1 LHLRLTHAF
10 VWQLRFAAINDAD
23 GNESGDEQRS
33 VSQSDEDKQQQQH
46 QHDYDDDD
54 NDNDDNDDEVEH
66 NGDLNDDA
74 DESDESDESSRGRI
88 STAEADEARL
98 KQRYEHALQ
107 LQGAHEYAQARAAYE
122 QMLTSSFL
130 LARAATAVPGPSAAN
145 LRHPAAALRYLIERN
160 CGMVCVHLADCAAA
174 LAHFL
179 GALQLDASD
188 VVVALAAADAAT
200 QISLWPVARRL
211 LETALLTHPR
221 NWLVLQRLGDVLF
234 AVDEAACDALLG
246 RMLLYDAHFPY
257 AMHLRAHLRN
267 AACDK
272 RQFASALAL
281 REKHDS
287 PPPASGART
296 IEERLRET
304 ETLSLPSPTWLELA
318 KALLIAHTKRVTSTG
333 QLYGRAVAFQLP
345 TADETQAIGGGGDVA
360 ATAAPADNTASP
372 SPRKRKLV
380 AENAAAAPDAANGG
394 ADSPLLSAYVPAQ
407 LFADEAN
414 AAPRRSRRHGSRA
427 AARSANPV
435 DVVLSFVST
444 DAVDA
449 GTALDRAEPTAM
461 RVDSVVYPAADESPS
476 VATLAQRRAAERR
489 DVVAFVESLGSATP
503 LHDVMRRFVACAV
516 AGSAT
521 VVDAQTHDSHAS
533 LAFAW
538 HEQAFRSL
546 FLAIYNAVVESSPP
560 DRFDLSADLTVLE
573 LVHEAVMQPSMLALA
588 ASLVKDTSGLAL
600 PSALSVQSPAF
611 ATPGRG
617 RRQAKQQR
625 HAAATAGRSAVELNQ
640 RLVTLLHRV
649 IAQCGSEEPTAAVL
663 SDDAVDGTSGDDV
676 DVRRSLA
683 RLRLHW
689 FLSRVCCLSASAADA
704 VAHLDSC
711 KTLLGALRADV
722 VVHTASAQWRRVC
735 LASTD
740 QWLLHAQAQLRSIRA
755 EAAVASGDFGAVVQA
770 MLPMLADHKLPLA
783 PLSGIVA
790 GAPFA
795 PAEDAVFDAHVAD
808 FRMLRALHS
817 ASLARVELAT
827 ALRCSA
833 VLLGA
838 LCRQHKLQTSTQ
850 TIELLGVV
858 QDCIVHPLARA
869 LLASERADLQRL
881 LSYAVQVWRASWAR
895 RLTKLEKF
903 AHRAMTVIVS
913 SVLLIGTRGA
923 DAPLSVSDEA
933 QLLLAVH
940 DLLGKQKWCTQF
952 RGSFLELLLARL
964 CRPEVVQPPRPSS
977 AARPLDDE
985 EVAEVADAAAPASG
999 ALRAAAAAAEESDD
1013 GSADDAP
1020 ATLPMDEELTGHGL
1034 SLDRDDTQGGDELSE
1049 QGDAGDVAEGA
1060 DAAPEPEHELVDRC
1074 VTQSLF
1080 CHYGLKLRADVVET
1094 HVGERVVYPLVSRI
1108 EILRA
1113 AWFVWRFGYLDE
1125 LASAANAASLLR
1137 IVAAIG
1143 AYAMEP
1149 PARLARYR
1157 GAVQSVF
1164 DGSLTA
1170 PSDAGDSGV
1179 VAAAPTTS
1187 SCFSGQE
1194 LESLD
1199 IAEARG
1205 VVGRRCHI
1213 LWPDDHAWYRGVA
1226 IAVRKFVADDAQAA
1240 AKCAPAAV
1248 QVLIKY
1254 DDDGISHWEDANGY
1268 LVIAEEPSTSYGEFD
1283 ALFVD
1288 GFVAVARYVRRFHR
1302 SHLALAA
1309 QLLERALLC
1318 APKRA
1323 DIWLQL
1329 GLVCCARSRAMWRA
1343 PPFDGSD
1350 LDAAALEERAAQ
1362 TRLARTCLVHA
1373 RDLCS
1378 QEAEPPRELLAAV
1391 HMALGSL
1398 VCDELVTTPSVKVDL
1413 PSLGGSLVL
1422 EGPADDDDDGSAAA
1436 TRHFPPPLPGS
1447 RLVRVDV
1454 EEGVDADAIALAE
1467 LRHDGSVRQRSLES
1481 CLALYGEAQRLHP
1494 TWQALYMVAK
1504 QSEKL
1509 AFLRVTLSALHESK
1523 ALIPPPEL
1531 VNKLCEQRAA
1541 LADCL
1546 DLYSQCSQ
1554 ALPRAAA
1561 ATAAAAAAPA
1571 LAAGKM
1577 ASYLAAELQYRKHTL
1592 RLRAY
1597 EYVGQLLVD
1606 AASDVAQ
1613 KDLLRFILSSSFFA
1627 QSGFVVAE
1635 EGSRTTLAVARL
1647 ARMPVDT
1654 GALNELLATL
1664 EQHATQQLPNETS
1677 LLLRY
1682 ALGVRDCLAAFAAC
1696 RTCTWFR
1703 KANYRIA
1710 MLLGFG
1716 LAPLADELELPEWA
1730 NELRLVA
1737 SKSSRTRMLFVKTRS
1752 VDGVMSNWANAPG
1765 VVDRSNK
1772 RFRDLRRFLVLDA
1785 RLAALVPTFALR
1797 LDDLYTSLKDEPLVA
1812 DFVEPLRLNFWCG
1825 REAQLLQ
1832 EIAALRKVLIE
1843 ERQQSA
1849 RAALASGHE
1858 RPFVPVTRDVALAM
1872 QRVAPVGLGDQ
1883 PANALLEAWRIYS
1896 DAIGQVNEWRRAGDA
1911 HRARADRYG
1920 TVVRRCL
1927 LLVHDIYDLSLAT
1940 PSDKQLDRVALRLR
1954 PNSAR
1959 ELASTLQDAAS
1970 DDTEAMRRVID
1981 VCAVVQKGGLRKR
1994 AKLFAHLGV
2003 VAPTQQQQ

>member
-1 LHLRLTHAF
+1 MSHAF
-10 VWQLRFAAINDAD
+10 GLQLRFAAINDAD

-33 VSQSDEDKQQQQH
+33 VSLSDDEDKQQQH
-46 QHDYDDDD
+46 QHDDDDIDDDID
-54 NDNDDNDDEVEH
+54 NTVHN
-66 NGDLNDDA
+66 NGDLHDDA
-74 DESDESDESSRGRI
+74 DESDESDESSRARV

-130 LARAATAVPGPSAAN
+130 SARAAMAVAGPSAAN

-160 CGMVCVHLADCAAA
+160 CGMVCVHLADYAAA

-221 NWLVLQRLGDVLF
+221 NWLVLQRLSDVLF

-287 PPPASGART
+287 PPPPVSGART
-296 IEERLRET
+296 IEEQLRET
-304 ETLSLPSPTWLELA
+304 ETLSLPSATWLELA
-318 KALLIAHTKRVTSTG
+318 KSLLIAHTKRVTSTG

-345 TADETQAIGGGGDVA
+345 TADEIQAIGGDDVA
-360 ATAAPADNTASP
+360 TSTAAAAAAADNTASP
-372 SPRKRKLV
+372 SLRKRKLA
-380 AENAAAAPDAANGG
+380 AENAAAAPDVADGG
-394 ADSPLLSAYVPAQ
+394 AGSPLLSAYVPAQ

-414 AAPRRSRRHGSRA
+414 AAPRRSRRQGSRA

-449 GTALDRAEPTAM
+449 DTALDRAEPMAM
-461 RVDSVVYPAADESPS
+461 RVDSVVDPESPS
-476 VATLAQRRAAERR
+476 VATLAQRRAEERR
-489 DVVAFVESLGSATP
+489 DVVAFVASLGGATP
-503 LHDVMRRFVACAV
+503 LHDVLCRFVACAV

-521 VVDAQTHDSHAS
+521 VVDAQTRDSHAS

-546 FLAIYNAVVESSPP
+546 FLAIYSAVVESSPP

-573 LVHEAVMQPSMLALA
+573 LVHEAVTQPSMLALA

-600 PSALSVQSPAF
+600 PSALSMQSPAF
-611 ATPGRG
+611 ATPARG

-625 HAAATAGRSAVELNQ
+625 HAAATAGRSAAELNQ

-663 SDDAVDGTSGDDV
+663 SDDAVDGTSLCAGDDV

-711 KTLLGALRADV
+711 KTLLGALRTDV

-735 LASTD
+735 LAAAD

-755 EAAVASGDFGAVVQA
+755 EAAVASGDFGAVVQT

-783 PLSGIVA
+783 PLSGIVV

-869 LLASERADLQRL
+869 CLASERADLQRL

-964 CRPEVVQPPRPSS
+964 CRAEMAQPPRPSL
-977 AARPLDDE
+977 ALRPLDEE

-999 ALRAAAAAAEESDD
+999 ALRAAAAEESDD

-1020 ATLPMDEELTGHGL
+1020 AILPMDEELTAHGL

-1060 DAAPEPEHELVDRC
+1060 DVAPEPEHELVDRC

-1094 HVGERVVYPLVSRI
+1094 HVGERVVYPLASRI

-1113 AWFVWRFGYLDE
+1113 TWFVWRFGYLEE

-1137 IVAAIG
+1137 IVTAIG
-1143 AYAMEP
+1143 ANAMEP
-1149 PARLARYR
+1149 PVRLARYR

-1164 DGSLTA
+1164 DGSLAA

-1179 VAAAPTTS
+1179 AAAAPSTPLR
-1187 SCFSGQE
+1187 FSGQE
-1194 LESLD
+1194 LESLE

-1226 IAVRKFVADDAQAA
+1226 IAVRKCVVDDAQAA
-1240 AKCAPAAV
+1240 AKCAV

-1283 ALFVD
+1283 ALYVD

-1309 QLLERALLC
+1309 QLLERALFC

-1343 PPFDGSD
+1343 PPFDGSE

-1378 QEAEPPRELLAAV
+1378 EEAEPPRELLAAV

-1422 EGPADDDDDGSAAA
+1422 EGPADDDDDSAAA

-1447 RLVRVDV
+1447 RLVRVDA
-1454 EEGVDADAIALAE
+1454 EEDVDADAIALAE

-1523 ALIPPPEL
+1523 ALILPPEL

-1554 ALPRAAA
+1554 ALPRAGAG
-1561 ATAAAAAAPA
+1561 AAPA
-1571 LAAGKM
+1571 SAAGKM

-1597 EYVGQLLVD
+1597 EFVGQLLVD

-1647 ARMPVDT
+1647 ARVPVDT
-1654 GALNELLATL
+1654 GALNELLTTL

-1716 LAPLADELELPEWA
+1716 LAPLADELELREWA

-1812 DFVEPLRLNFWCG
+1812 DFAEPLRLNFWCG

-1849 RAALASGHE
+1849 RSALASGHE

-2003 VAPTQQQQ
+2003 VAQQ